1 MSLAKPIGV
10 VTLPRNARHGVDLLL
25 WCQDVNKALQ
35 QLRDRPVPV
44 RNGGRGSD
52 TIPPFWPTLKSS
64 GGESPTYKVSLTD
77 GWLNERIPG
86 VYDGDPP
93 PTATA
98 FHKPHNI
105 LWGADGASQSPV
117 RLATDRREFPIAIG
131 EQLSIVVYVDPD
143 GAIGGDAAPAD
154 GPLEIAVEEEDEPSV
169 HYVPPRATD
178 EYEGAAGVYHYK
190 MAVLRAADATHTGPW
205 LELFMAGSH
214 LDHFRDLPLLENSA
228 AEAENTGRV
237 FKKYDETTN
246 QYLFRTLDATTGEL
260 TITEQESGVEI
271 RGNSVDGTLTI
282 ANETTSPDIL
292 SWVDGLITS
301 AGAFEI
307 MGGGNLNL
315 GVNQLAFDAD
325 GHVYG
330 SDSIATTLYF
340 RGGRF
345 IGTTD
350 PADAPAGLV
359 SQTITHM
366 ISAA

>member
-1 MSLAKPIGV
+1 MATPINIPRRVNGRNQFAITAEWANSVVEAIQRLANRKQIRPI
-10 VTLPRNARHGVDLLL
+10 P
-25 WCQDVNKALQ
+25 
-35 QLRDRPVPV
+35 
-44 RNGGRGSD
+44 GGSSG
-52 TIPPFWPTLKSS
+52 TPPPFWPTLKSS
-64 GGESPTYKVSLTD
+64 GGESPTYKISLTD

-86 VYDGDPP
+86 VYDGEPP

-105 LWGADGASQSPV
+105 LWGTDGAAQSPV
-117 RLATDRREFPIAIG
+117 KPATDRREFPIAVG
-131 EQLSIVVYVDPD
+131 QQLSIVVYVDPD

-154 GPLEIAVEEEDEPSV
+154 GPLEIAVETEDEPSV
-169 HYVPPRATD
+169 HYIPPRATD
-178 EYEGAAGVYHYK
+178 LYVGAAGVYHYK

-260 TITEQESGVEI
+260 TITETESGVEI
-271 RGNSVDGTLTI
+271 RGNEIDGTLTI
-282 ANETTSPDIL
+282 ANETASPDIL
-292 SWVDGLITS
+292 TWADGLITS

-307 MGGGNLNL
+307 LGGGNLNL
-315 GVNQLAFDAD
+315 GINQLAFDNT

-330 SDSIATTLYF
+330 SDSIAVTLYF

-350 PADAPAGLV
+350 PADAPAGLI